1 MKLTLGFSPCPNDTF
16 IFDALIHQKIDTE
29 DLEFDVF
36 FADVEQL
43 NRWALEAKLDV
54 TKLSFSAFANCIPEY
69 VLLDSGS
76 AVGRNCG
83 PLLIK
88 KPSTILTSESE
99 ISIPGKQTTANLL
112 LSIAYPEYCNKVEV
126 LFSEIENKIL
136 SGNTDAGLIIHENR
150 FTYQQK
156 GLEKVKDLGM
166 FWEKETALPL
176 PLGGIVIRRGFS
188 FQIQKKMERVLR
200 RSIDYAFKNTES
212 SLEFVMHHAQEME
225 KDVIDAHISLYVNRY
240 SVSLGKQGRDA
251 IQLLL
256 RKAGVNTNHPFFISS

>member
-1 MKLTLGFSPCPNDTF
+1 
-16 IFDALIHQKIDTE
+16 
-29 DLEFDVF
+29 
-36 FADVEQL
+36 
-43 NRWALEAKLDV
+43 
-54 TKLSFSAFANCIPEY
+54 
-69 VLLDSGS
+69 
-76 AVGRNCG
+76 
-83 PLLIK
+83 
-88 KPSTILTSESE
+88 
-99 ISIPGKQTTANLL
+99 
-112 LSIAYPEYCNKVEV
+112 
-126 LFSEIENKIL
+126 
-136 SGNTDAGLIIHENR
+136 
-150 FTYQQK
+150 
-156 GLEKVKDLGM
+156 M

-240 SVSLGKQGRDA
+240 SVSLGKQGREA